1 MSASAANAVYSTPG
15 DSSVI
20 TFEKLSAIEGSGVTK
35 TADKTYTL
43 VNDIEVKAPDMFVL
57 ENGTK
62 VSFGPDVLLRLY
74 GGNHNFA
81 PADTATFD
89 ITAEGVKPIG
99 LHFLDMTTRVTLKHL
114 RLDGLGVRFGGP
126 YGCLVDSCSFLNHQG
141 NKVKTTI
148 NFVGHGVGNEV
159 RNCYFYRTAYS
170 AVGTGSNVA
179 AGVVYENNLFEDCST
194 ANGNYPVINEIPG
207 GNNGKLVIRN
217 CKVYGGKRLKP
228 GALSVSNML
237 SIVGENEIIIENN
250 YLDNSRYGMNILG
263 NGMSARIVGNT
274 VKDCHYETVVN
285 NGGSGITC
293 YSTSATKPLDVYIQ
307 DNNISGCIWGITV
320 VGATKANLGNLD
332 KTSADYNPGG
342 NVLRNNGNNG
352 DATGDA
358 ETAFDPS
365 NPIDLYNNTANTVY
379 AQGNTWG
386 DDEQTQENI
395 EKRIVHKN
403 DIATL
408 GEVIFMSGTNGVD
421 EVADASFGVRA
432 LGGGAIA
439 VEGVAE
445 GEIVNVYDAM
455 GRQLY
460 CGSAADAI
468 NLTPGQVVI
477 VVAYGS
483 AVRTLVK

>member
-1 MSASAANAVYSTPG
+1 M
-15 DSSVI
+15 
-20 TFEKLSAIEGSGVTK
+20 
-35 TADKTYTL
+35 
-43 VNDIEVKAPDMFVL
+43 
-57 ENGTK
+57 
-62 VSFGPDVLLRLY
+62 
-74 GGNHNFA
+74 
-81 PADTATFD
+81 
-89 ITAEGVKPIG
+89 
-99 LHFLDMTTRVTLKHL
+99 
-114 RLDGLGVRFGGP
+114 
-126 YGCLVDSCSFLNHQG
+126 
-141 NKVKTTI
+141 
-148 NFVGHGVGNEV
+148 
-159 RNCYFYRTAYS
+159 
-170 AVGTGSNVA
+170 
-179 AGVVYENNLFEDCST
+179 
-194 ANGNYPVINEIPG
+194 
-207 GNNGKLVIRN
+207 
-217 CKVYGGKRLKP
+217 
-228 GALSVSNML
+228 
-237 SIVGENEIIIENN
+237 
-250 YLDNSRYGMNILG
+250 
-263 NGMSARIVGNT
+263 GNT

-293 YSTSATKPLDVYIQ
+293 YSTSATKPLNVYIQ
-307 DNNISGCIWGITV
+307 DNNISGCIWGITL

-408 GEVIFMSGTNGVD
+408 GEVIFMSATNGVD

-439 VEGVAE
+439 VEGVGE

-477 VVAYGS
+477 VVAYGN